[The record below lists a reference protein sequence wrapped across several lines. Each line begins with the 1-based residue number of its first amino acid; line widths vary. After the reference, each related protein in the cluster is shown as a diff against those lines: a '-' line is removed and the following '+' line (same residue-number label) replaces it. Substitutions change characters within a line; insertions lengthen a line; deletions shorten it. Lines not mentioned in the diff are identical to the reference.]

1 MSIAPDGSLDWESIK
16 KASVKGS
23 HDSSL
28 RIRSVGGDGHG
39 YATDLQVDGNLA
51 KFLQGHNVFGTEDI
65 NTQLLLSFRKIME
78 SYHAVLDGWCNQ
90 ELAEQRIKRG
100 DYLVKMIDIN
110 RMFDLDND
118 PSVEAWLHAAEMKA
132 RCRAGRATRD
142 KGTVYLMKSSRRW
155 GLKFYNK
162 FRELQVKGRLPDELS
177 NKGLQEFSRGK
188 LRAELRLHALELSTL
203 GVTHGRHV
211 TPGWIDHTFN
221 EYLSRID
228 MNTQATLFDDQ
239 ILKLPRCAQSTYQL
253 WKQGACLKD
262 MLPKNTFYRHR
273 KILLEQG
280 IDITCPPSSPE
291 ISNVIPMFKV
301 LEAVP
306 VATPDWAY
314 DKGLIAL

>member
-1 MSIAPDGSLDWESIK
+1 MSISPDGSLDWESLK

-51 KFLQGHNVFGTEDI
+51 KFLQGHNVFGTEDLT
-65 NTQLLLSFRKIME
+65 TQLLLAFRRIMHF
-78 SYHAVLDGWCNQ
+78 YHSELDGWCNQ

-110 RMFDLDND
+110 RMFDLAND

-142 KGTVYLMKSSRRW
+142 KGTVYLMKTSRRW
-155 GLKFYNK
+155 SFKFYNK
-162 FRELQVKGRLPDELS
+162 YRELNSKGRLPTGLS
-177 NKGLQEFSRGK
+177 DVGLQEFSKGK
-188 LRAELRLHALELSTL
+188 LRAELRLHSLELATL

-211 TPGWIDHTFN
+211 TESWINQTFN
-221 EYLSRID
+221 DYLGRID
-228 MNTQATLFDDQ
+228 MNTQATLFDAQ
-239 ILKLPRCAQSTYQL
+239 ILELPRCVQSTYQL

-262 MLPKNTFYRHR
+262 MMPKPSFYRHR

-291 ISNVIPMFKV
+291 ISNVVPMFRV

-306 VATPDWAY
+306 VSTPDWAY
-314 DKGLIAL
+314 EKGLVAL